1 MCIRDRAALF
11 VAAAGARCAL
21 LQLDAN
27 EALVLAYALVLARRR
42 PPRAA
47 PYVAWALH
55 VLARG
60 AFGPSRALAWA
71 QAVSAL
77 ATLRD

>member
-1 MCIRDRAALF
+1 
-11 VAAAGARCAL
+11 
-21 LQLDAN
+21 
-27 EALVLAYALVLARRR
+27 
-42 PPRAA
+42 
-47 PYVAWALH
+47 VAWALH